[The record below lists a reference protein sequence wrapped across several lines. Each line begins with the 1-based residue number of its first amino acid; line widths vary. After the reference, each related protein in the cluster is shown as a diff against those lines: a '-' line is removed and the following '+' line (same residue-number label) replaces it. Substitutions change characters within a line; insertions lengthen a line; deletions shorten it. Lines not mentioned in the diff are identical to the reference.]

1 MALLPLVAQVRG
13 ENVSCPIVKIEAE
26 RLADLNVPRES
37 TLLLCL
43 NGEPTVI
50 GGHTTN
56 FVPTPRTAAHSARH
70 QDCRSVYEIGIL
82 PRRLILSYLQG
93 MMPTWTVMEGS
104 ISTT

>member
-1 MALLPLVAQVRG
+1 MTTGWIRTLTLVYSLMALLPLVAQVRG

-56 FVPTPRTAAHSARH
+56 FVPAPRN
-70 QDCRSVYEIGIL
+70 CRALSPTSRL
-82 PRRLILSYLQG
+82 PKC
-93 MMPTWTVMEGS
+93 V
-104 ISTT
+104 